1 MQISL
6 IARRHV
12 TGMFALLLVPLVAFR
27 PAPIATAV
35 AGTATLTYVR
45 PSVAKGANSSGASIF
60 ISTARGTN
68 RNTGGGKYLSAAR
81 VLNVDT
87 AAMVN
92 GNGSHSGH
100 VTFSEGNSIVVKQ
113 FVGTTTT
120 KMVGGRPVS
129 SFKGKWTILRG
140 TGQYAG
146 ITGSGTYAG
155 RFETASKYVV
165 DWKGNTSK

>member
-1 MQISL
+1 MQISP
-6 IARRHV
+6 IARRQLI
-12 TGMFALLLVPLVAFR
+12 GLFAVLVVPLVAFR
-27 PAPIATAV
+27 PAPMATAV
-35 AGTATLTYVR
+35 AGTATLTYIR
-45 PSVAKGANSSGASIF
+45 PSVAKGTNAGGASIF

-81 VLNVDT
+81 VMNVDT

-100 VTFSEGNSIVVKQ
+100 VTFSEGSSIVVKH

-120 KMVGGRPVS
+120 KMVDGRPSS
-129 SFKGKWTILRG
+129 SFKGKWTILRA
-140 TGQYAG
+140 TGLYAG
-146 ITGSGTYAG
+146 LTGSGTYAG